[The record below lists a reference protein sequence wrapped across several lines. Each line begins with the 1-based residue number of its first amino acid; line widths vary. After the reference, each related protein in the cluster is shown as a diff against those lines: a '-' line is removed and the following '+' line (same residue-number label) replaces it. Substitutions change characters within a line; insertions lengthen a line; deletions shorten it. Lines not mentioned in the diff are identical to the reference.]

1 MHFSING
8 VSLGL
13 RRYSVSAFFV
23 GFMRTLKRLF
33 SYFTITE
40 IIIYVLSLAL
50 IIASFIIFDR
60 NGYLNM
66 ISSLIGVTS
75 LLLCAKGNPIGL
87 VLSIIFSVFYGV
99 ISYTFRYYG
108 EMITYVAMTLPMC
121 VLSLI
126 SWLKHPYKKRSQVAV
141 NKTTKKDLYV
151 LALLTILVTVSFYF
165 ILRAFDTPNLIPSTI
180 SVATSFCAVFLSFKR
195 SPYYLIAYA
204 LNDIVLIV
212 LWVLASLESI
222 SFISVVI
229 CFIAF
234 LVNDI
239 YGFINWKKMEREQKN
254 NSKNL

>member
-1 MHFSING
+1 
-8 VSLGL
+8 
-13 RRYSVSAFFV
+13 
-23 GFMRTLKRLF
+23 
-33 SYFTITE
+33 
-40 IIIYVLSLAL
+40 
-50 IIASFIIFDR
+50 
-60 NGYLNM
+60 M
-66 ISSLIGVTS
+66 ISSLIGVS
-75 LLLCAKGNPIGL
+75 SILLCAKGNPIGL
-87 VLSIIFSVFYGV
+87 VLSIVFSIFYGV

-126 SWLKHPYKKRSQVAV
+126 SWLKHPYKQKKSQVAV
-141 NKTTKKDLYV
+141 NKITKKDLYV
-151 LALLTILVTVSFYF
+151 LIMLTLLVTIAFYF
-165 ILRAFDTPNLIPSTI
+165 ILRAFDTPNLIPSTF
-180 SVATSFCAVFLSFKR
+180 SVSTSFCAVFLSFKR

-254 NSKNL
+254 NT